1 MKDRPLWIRE
11 LFAIALALI
20 MLAPIC
26 ALLTSEGIKYA
37 HRREDEHL
45 SIQTKLLDDIASNE
59 SQVFASAE
67 EWFDRNLSARI
78 RLMTDSLKVFNSNK
92 GYSGPALFSDGFVLA
107 FEGGQAVFPEGMGEV
122 DAQISRT
129 LVEESV
135 ATGAMRTGR
144 LVKHPE
150 QGDDASSPL
159 AVTGVQQ
166 LSEPEAYF
174 LSFGKIADDLYYL

>member
-67 EWFDRNLSARI
+67 EQVLVSDAVSH
-78 RLMTDSLKVFNSNK
+78 SCSNW
-92 GYSGPALFSDGFVLA
+92 S
-107 FEGGQAVFPEGMGEV
+107 
-122 DAQISRT
+122 T
-129 LVEESV
+129 N
-135 ATGAMRTGR
+135 
-144 LVKHPE
+144 
-150 QGDDASSPL
+150 
-159 AVTGVQQ
+159 
-166 LSEPEAYF
+166 
-174 LSFGKIADDLYYL
+174 